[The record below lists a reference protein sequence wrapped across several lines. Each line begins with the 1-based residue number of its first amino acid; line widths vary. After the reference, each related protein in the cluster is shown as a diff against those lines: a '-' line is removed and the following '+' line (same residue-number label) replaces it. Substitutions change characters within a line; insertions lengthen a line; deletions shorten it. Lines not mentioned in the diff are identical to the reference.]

1 MKILFVALLAVQ
13 TLLTGCTTGRGSR
26 PGTAQPRTVLEVD
39 NRSLE
44 DMTVYVINGGQRM
57 RLGMATALRRSEL
70 TIPASMIT
78 GARQLSFVAD
88 PLGSNRKSVSEEIY
102 VTPGDRVGIVIL
114 P

>member
-1 MKILFVALLAVQ
+1 MRFLFVALLATE
-13 TLLTGCTTGRGSR
+13 TLLGGCATGRGSR
-26 PGTAQPRTVLEVD
+26 PGTAPPRTVLEVD
-39 NRSLE
+39 NRSLS
-44 DMTVYVINGGQRM
+44 DMTIYVMNGGQRM
-57 RLGMATALRRSEL
+57 RLGTATALRQTEL

-88 PLGSNRKSVSEEIY
+88 PLGSNRKSLSEEIY